1 MVSWL
6 YETGVGQ
13 ILVFSLVL
21 MRLLGLVVIAP
32 IFGSTSLPMQVR
44 VLLASALAL
53 LVAPAQF
60 GSVQTLPQT
69 LPSYAIMMTGEFLIG
84 LALGAGVVILFSG
97 IEVAGKLISQVSGL
111 AASELLNP
119 DSGESTPLFANLL
132 NLVMLAVFVAIGGHR
147 LVMAALLDSFDA
159 LPLGRGVPLGLA
171 DTLSTLVGESL
182 ELATRAGAP
191 VMTALLLATL
201 VLALIG
207 RTLPQL
213 NILVLGFG
221 INSLVSLGTMAV
233 ALGAIVWAFQGQ
245 LEPMLAQLFQ
255 AIGVNETLPAVQS
268 SF

>member
-6 YETGVGQ
+6 YETGVDQ
-13 ILVFSLVL
+13 ILTFSLV
-21 MRLLGLVVIAP
+21 MTRLLGLVVIAP
-32 IFGSTSLPMQVR
+32 IFGSTSVPMQVR
-44 VLLASALAL
+44 VLLAAALAL
-53 LVAPAQF
+53 IVAPAQF
-60 GSVQTLPQT
+60 GAVSDLPQA
-69 LPSYAIMMTGEFLIG
+69 LPNYGIMLTSEFLIG

-97 IEVAGKLISQVSGL
+97 VEVAGKLISQVSGL

-119 DSGESTPLFANLL
+119 DSGESSPMFASLL
-132 NLVMLAVFVAIGGHR
+132 NLVTLAVFVAIGGHR
-147 LVMAALLDSFDA
+147 LVMAALLDSFAA
-159 LPLGRGVPLGLA
+159 LPPGGGVPPGLA

-221 INSLVSLGTMAV
+221 VNSLVSLGALAV
-233 ALGAIVWAFQGQ
+233 SLGAIVWAFQGQ

-255 AIGVNETLPAVQS
+255 SIAGAANVPAATS
-268 SF
+268 AL